1 VPGVSFNA
9 DPNTGYVVFY
19 TSDVHRCEVQTFTG
33 GTSFVAPKLNGI
45 TALLVQNADH
55 RLGFLNPTLYGL
67 ARDKYFDE
75 IRGPPALP
83 ATSNFSNICGEVIRG
98 SSSACR
104 LTGGTVGSH
113 LLSRKVPER
122 AVACKQTV
130 NHRWAAA
137 TVGGRQTLE
146 MPRHEPHPKIRT
158 VAPKPPPDNK
168 LERRCA
174 ITSAQ
179 S

>member
-1 VPGVSFNA
+1 MSVDG
-9 DPNTGYVVFY
+9 
-19 TSDVHRCEVQTFTG
+19 
-33 GTSFVAPKLNGI
+33 
-45 TALLVQNADH
+45 
-55 RLGFLNPTLYGL
+55 
-67 ARDKYFDE
+67 RDRRFAS
-75 IRGPPALP
+75 P
-83 ATSNFSNICGEVIRG
+83 FQV
-98 SSSACR
+98 
-104 LTGGTVGSH
+104 
-113 LLSRKVPER
+113 VPER

-137 TVGGRQTLE
+137 TVGGRQILE

-158 VAPKPPPDNK
+158 GAPKPPPDNK